1 MADVL
6 RKGASLQLVVTP
18 PGQRRVGVYSGWGR
32 RVVATCAADEWVP
45 FQYAAGR
52 HAHVITP
59 VGYMGEITIKSQFCV
74 KIFRDSDSEALS
86 RLYRR
91 MPEVNP

>member
-32 RVVATCAADEWVP
+32 HVVATCAADEWVP

-59 VGYMGEITIKSQFCV
+59 VGYMGENYDKVSILRKNI
-74 KIFRDSDSEALS
+74 S
-86 RLYRR
+86 RLGFGGAFSII
-91 MPEVNP
+91 